1 MNTNQPKTRKKK
13 MQFKKI
19 FGSVPGENAGKQLFI
34 ADTTNS
40 IDINFEKLWPKAFA
54 EILLNCSGVDAQVLA
69 YLLLMKNHNNQ
80 ITESQRSMANRL
92 HISKTSFNKSLKK
105 FKELNL
111 IRTARGGLMVNPDII
126 FYGKVE
132 RRGNACEEYKNFFD
146 GPENTCSP
154 KA

>member
-1 MNTNQPKTRKKK
+1 M
-13 MQFKKI
+13 
-19 FGSVPGENAGKQLFI
+19 PGENAEKQLFI

-54 EILLNCSGVDAQVLA
+54 EILFNCSGVDAKLLA
-69 YLLLMKNHNNQ
+69 YLLLMKNHSNQ

-92 HISKTSFNKSLKK
+92 RISKTSFNKSLKK

-111 IRTARGGLMVNPDII
+111 ICSARGGLMVNPDII

-132 RRGNACEEYKNFFD
+132 RRSNACEEYKNFFN
-146 GPENTCSP
+146 GPKNIYSSKT
-154 KA
+154 

>member
-1 MNTNQPKTRKKK
+1 M
-13 MQFKKI
+13 
-19 FGSVPGENAGKQLFI
+19 PGENAEKQLFI

-54 EILLNCSGVDAQVLA
+54 EILFNCSGVDAKVLT
-69 YLLLMKNHNNQ
+69 YLLLMKNHSNQ

-92 HISKTSFNKSLKK
+92 RISKTSFNKSLKK

-111 IRTARGGLMVNPDII
+111 ICSARGGLMVNPDII

-132 RRGNACEEYKNFFD
+132 RRSNACEEYKNFLMGRKIFAVLKLNSNKCC
-146 GPENTCSP
+146 GRKNHTTVCQGIKTP
-154 KA
+154 

>member
-34 ADTTNS
+34 AYTTNS

-54 EILLNCSGVDAQVLA
+54 EILLNCSGVDAKVLA

-80 ITESQRSMANRL
+80 ITESQRSMANSL

-111 IRTARGGLMVNPDII
+111 IRTARGGLH
-126 FYGKVE
+126 GKPGYYFLRKGRTQE
-132 RRGNACEEYKNFFD
+132 QRLRGIQKFF
-146 GPENTCSP
+146 
-154 KA
+154 

>member
-1 MNTNQPKTRKKK
+1 M
-13 MQFKKI
+13 
-19 FGSVPGENAGKQLFI
+19 PGENAEKQLFI

-54 EILLNCSGVDAQVLA
+54 EILFNCSGVDAKVLA
-69 YLLLMKNHNNQ
+69 YLLLMKNHSNQ

-92 HISKTSFNKSLKK
+92 RISKTSFNKSLKK

-111 IRTARGGLMVNPDII
+111 ICSARGGLMVNPDII

-132 RRGNACEEYKNFFD
+132 RRSNACEEYKNFFN
-146 GPENTCSP
+146 GPKNIYSSKT
-154 KA
+154 